1 MNTKDK
7 TFNFRVDE
15 PTRQL
20 LKDFAQELHLKE
32 SEFIRKAI
40 VSFKELTGQ
49 VQAAAL
55 DREIIQEQEA
65 QLKQLRY
72 LLDGYEKNE
81 TFTTLFKNIKGH
93 TIEGK
98 KICSK
103 SDLVELLAKSA
114 AVEIV
119 EATSETEEST
129 ISISP
134 VVLQA
139 HVTPETI
146 EEPITRQHV
155 MSFLKRN
162 WLWLLGLG
170 LALAAFVFWR
180 WTSILKM
187 RPKIIQ
193 YSPSKSEETLLAA

>member
-1 MNTKDK
+1 MNTKDQ
-7 TFNFRVDE
+7 TINFRVDDS
-15 PTRQL
+15 TKQL
-20 LKDFAQELHLKE
+20 LKDLAQELHLKE

-40 VSFKELTGQ
+40 VGFKELTGQ

-72 LLDGYEKNE
+72 LLEGYEKNE

-103 SDLVELLAKSA
+103 SDLIELLAKSA

-119 EATSETEEST
+119 EATSETEEAT
-129 ISISP
+129 VSISP

-139 HVTPETI
+139 HVTPETV
-146 EEPITRQHV
+146 EEPITRQHI
-155 MSFLKRN
+155 MDFLKRN
-162 WLWLLGLG
+162 WLWLVGMG
-170 LALAAFVFWR
+170 LAVAAFVFWR
-180 WTSILKM
+180 WTTTMKL